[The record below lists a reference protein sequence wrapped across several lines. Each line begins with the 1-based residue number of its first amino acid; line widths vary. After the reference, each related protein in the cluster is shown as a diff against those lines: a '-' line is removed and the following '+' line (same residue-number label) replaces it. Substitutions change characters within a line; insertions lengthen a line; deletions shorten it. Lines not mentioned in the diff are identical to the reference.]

1 MEDIGDNHTV
11 RAVFSNGVIL
21 EEKTHCSLSADNA
34 KNLVGK
40 TLDLDVAHKQIPV
53 SDASRWASV
62 IQNCHTERKE
72 DQPPVAEALP
82 FVPLLQFMPVAGLQ
96 GREELRV
103 QDSLA
108 CSGAYT
114 LTTFRS

>member
-11 RAVFSNGVIL
+11 RAVCSNGVIL

-34 KNLVGK
+34 KNLLGK
-40 TLDLDVAHKQIPV
+40 TLDLDVAHKQTPV

-62 IQNCHTERKE
+62 IQNWHTESKE

-82 FVPLLQFMPVAGLQ
+82 LVPLLQFMPVAGLR
-96 GREELRV
+96 GRKEPRV
-103 QDSLA
+103 QDALA
-108 CSGAYT
+108 GSGAYT
-114 LTTFRS
+114 LTTFRR